1 MDPEWFQV
9 PRETAEA
16 IQHVRKRGGRV
27 VAVGT
32 TVARSLEAAAADE
45 GGAIYA
51 QQGETNLFITP
62 GFQFRVVDALLTN
75 FHLPG
80 TTLLMLIAA
89 FAGLDQSRA
98 AYEHA
103 VKERY
108 RFYSYG
114 DAMLIQ

>member
-1 MDPEWFQV
+1 MDPEWYDIPQQTVETIRQV
-9 PRETAEA
+9 RE
-16 IQHVRKRGGRV
+16 RGGRV

-32 TVARSLEAAAADE
+32 TVARSLEAAASSTGEVISKQD
-45 GGAIYA
+45 
-51 QQGETNLFITP
+51 ETNLFITP
-62 GFQFRVVDALLTN
+62 GFEFRAVDILLTN

-89 FAGLDQSRA
+89 FAGLEQSRL

-103 VKERY
+103 VKNRY